1 MRSMKKTEVSLAH
14 SHVPSPPIF
23 PPTHTHIVLAPVK
36 VPANSCSEESAL
48 SLRVDSTLA
57 FAVLGKLAIL
67 PLSS

>member
-14 SHVPSPPIF
+14 SHVPSPLP
-23 PPTHTHIVLAPVK
+23 THIVLAPVK
-36 VPANSCSEESAL
+36 VPANSCSKESAQP
-48 SLRVDSTLA
+48 LRVDSTLA

>member
-14 SHVPSPPIF
+14 VLA

-36 VPANSCSEESAL
+36 VPANSCSKESAQP
-48 SLRVDSTLA
+48 LRVDSTLA